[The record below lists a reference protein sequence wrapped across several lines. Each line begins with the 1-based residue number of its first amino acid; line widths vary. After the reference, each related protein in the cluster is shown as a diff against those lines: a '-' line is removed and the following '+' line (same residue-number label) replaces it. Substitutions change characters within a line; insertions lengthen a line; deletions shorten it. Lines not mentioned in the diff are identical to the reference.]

1 MIKLNKIL
9 AVLLFIFV
17 LPFQAY
23 SGEVTILDMYKA
35 AIENREVL
43 KSYRLAIE
51 QADLEQKIQKGDYL
65 PSLDASY
72 KANKLDESS
81 LLENEE
87 NSEFAVSVS
96 QNLFSGFKD
105 KLELDIAGL
114 DLKTSDYELSNMK
127 HDIGLDVALNVLAVY
142 QAEARRLVAMDAFK
156 AYSER
161 YENIQLKYKVGV
173 AKKRDVLTVKVE
185 KDDAE
190 QNLIKSENEVEK
202 AMNSLN
208 RVTGLSL
215 KFNDIDFSSFESL
228 PVFLPF
234 EQYKNTMLSN
244 RTDFKILKTGLEK
257 AEKSKKLA
265 KASFYPKIDL
275 VLMQRYYSDEY
286 YAFDSDT
293 KEAET
298 RLQLNLGINL
308 FDGMK
313 KYRNIEKAGIETEK
327 IKYSLV
333 ELEDELTNELS
344 NFLLDAK
351 TAEKNLFVAREG
363 IKEAEENLRIT
374 ELSFEKGVATAT
386 DVLDSI
392 YYLSRARN
400 NEITAKASIFMTLF
414 YIKRLVVD
422 YPQI

>member
-9 AVLLFIFV
+9 AVLLFILV
-17 LPFQAY
+17 SPFLAY

-215 KFNDIDFSSFESL
+215 KFDDIDFSSFESL

-234 EQYKNTMLSN
+234 EQYKNSMLSN

-313 KYRNIEKAGIETEK
+313 KYRNIERAGIETEK

-333 ELEDELTNELS
+333 ELEDELINELS
-344 NFLLDAK
+344 NLLIDAK

>member
-1 MIKLNKIL
+1 MIKFKKCLL
-9 AVLLFIFV
+9 LLSLLFVF
-17 LPFQAY
+17 PFSTY
-23 SGEVTILDMYKA
+23 CKEVTILDMYKA
-35 AIENREVL
+35 AVENREVV
-43 KSYRLAIE
+43 KSYRLALE
-51 QADLEQKIQKGDYL
+51 QAKLEQKIQKGDYL

-87 NSEFAVSVS
+87 NSEFAVSLT
-96 QNLFSGFKD
+96 QNLFNGFKD
-105 KLELDIAGL
+105 KLELAIADL
-114 DLKTSDYELSNMK
+114 DLKTSDFELSGLK
-127 HDIGLDVALNVLAVY
+127 HDIGLDVALKVLQVY
-142 QAEARRLVAMDAFK
+142 QAEARRHVAMDAFK

-161 YENIQLKYKVGV
+161 YENIQLKYNVGV

-190 QNLIKSENEVEK
+190 QSLIKAENEVEK
-202 AMNSLN
+202 TINSLN

-215 KFNDIDFSSFESL
+215 KFSDIDFSEFETL
-228 PVFLPF
+228 PVFSPL
-234 EQYKNTMLSN
+234 EEYKSTMLSN

-257 AEKSKKLA
+257 AENTKELA

-286 YAFDSDT
+286 FAFDSDT
-293 KEAET
+293 KEDET
-298 RLQLNLGINL
+298 RIQLKLGINL

-313 KYRNIEKAGIETEK
+313 KYKNIDKAELETEK
-327 IKYSLV
+327 IRYSIA

-344 NFLLDAK
+344 NLLIDAR

-363 IKEAEENLRIT
+363 IREAEENLRIT

-400 NEITAKASIFMTLF
+400 NEITAKANIFMTLF

-422 YPQI
+422 YPAI

>member
-1 MIKLNKIL
+1 MINLKKIL
-9 AVLLFIFV
+9 LILSLIFV
-17 LPFQAY
+17 LPFSGY

-35 AIENREVL
+35 AVENREVV
-43 KSYRLAIE
+43 KSYRLAVE
-51 QADLEQKIQKGDYL
+51 QAKLEQKIQKGDYL

-81 LLENEE
+81 MLENEE
-87 NSEFAVSVS
+87 NSEFAVSLT
-96 QNLFSGFKD
+96 QNLFYGFKD
-105 KLELDIAGL
+105 KLELKIADL
-114 DLKTSDYELSNMK
+114 DLETSDYQLLNIQ
-127 HDIGLDVALNVLAVY
+127 HDIGLDVALKVLQVY

-161 YENIQLKYKVGV
+161 YENIQLKYNVGV

-190 QNLIKSENEVEK
+190 QSLIKAENEVQK
-202 AMNSLN
+202 AINSLN

-215 KFNDIDFSSFESL
+215 EFADIDFSSFETL
-228 PVFLPF
+228 PVFSPF
-234 EQYKNTMLSN
+234 EEYRNTMLSN
-244 RTDFKILKTGLEK
+244 RSDLKILKAGLEK
-257 AEKSKKLA
+257 ADNSRKLA

-293 KEAET
+293 KEDET
-298 RLQLNLGINL
+298 RIQLNFGINL

-313 KYRNIEKAGIETEK
+313 KYKKINKAELETEK
-327 IKYSLV
+327 IRYSIA
-333 ELEDELTNELS
+333 ELEDELVNELS
-344 NFLLDAK
+344 NLLIDAK

-400 NEITAKASIFMTLF
+400 NEITAKASVFMTLF

-422 YPQI
+422 YPEI